1 MPTATPILTPFIQRN
16 FRGLVLRQTDGPHE
30 LRCLKEVETAVAGA
44 NLRTPGEVQVAA
56 GNSDASRRG
65 ARSRS
70 TARLEEPRGVPGEVE
85 RTSPENNLRFKDG
98 GLGRDKQPMLTLA
111 LSCVFHRFSI
121 CWHTFRI
128 FFSRKLEKIS

>member
-1 MPTATPILTPFIQRN
+1 MYDRGSASAGPPTKVSGPEGNNATTSDANCNAHSLTPFIQRN

-70 TARLEEPRGVPGEVE
+70 TARLEEPRVVPGEVE
-85 RTSPENNLRFKDG
+85 GTSPEKNLRFKDG
-98 GLGRDKQPMLTLA
+98 GLGRDKQPRL
-111 LSCVFHRFSI
+111 RF
-121 CWHTFRI
+121 
-128 FFSRKLEKIS
+128 